1 MMINGRSDTILAS
14 HKQCTRKVAL
24 YKNVLSKLAL
34 PLSSS
39 LFPGLIFQLTDS
51 ALAVIDVVVMSLT
64 RLVRN
69 DSDDGDVLCSC
80 KQGKGQVPK
89 PVTAPSSNAAMTT
102 NKVFEGIGDD
112 DL

>member
-34 PLSSS
+34 SLSS

-64 RLVRN
+64 RLIRN
-69 DSDDGDVLCSC
+69 DSDDGDVLCSTC

>member
-1 MMINGRSDTILAS
+1 MEDLIQFWHHTSSVLEKL
-14 HKQCTRKVAL
+14 HCTKMYCQNWPFL
-24 YKNVLSKLAL
+24 CLL
-34 PLSSS
+34 PCS